1 MSGCL
6 VRYIV

>member
-6 VRYIV
+6 V

>member
-6 VRYIV
+6 KSS